1 MDYNYVESLAVN
13 HNQRAENSKEFI
25 IQEFESY
32 ISSLSRN
39 TFIYGYDVSDIK
51 SECYKT
57 LFTCLKLYNF
67 KNHRFVAYA
76 INGIKQHLHYLIRS
90 DNYRS
95 IFEGKKVFSLLDND
109 EDSLICDD
117 ITAKESIC
125 NQSDYDFL
133 SKLINNLSEDEKE
146 LISFIFYNG
155 NSAKDYSRLKNIP
168 YTTVIYRRDNI
179 LRKLHS
185 HFLEVNV

>member
-1 MDYNYVESLAVN
+1 M
-13 HNQRAENSKEFI
+13 
-25 IQEFESY
+25 
-32 ISSLSRN
+32 
-39 TFIYGYDVSDIK
+39 
-51 SECYKT
+51 
-57 LFTCLKLYNF
+57 
-67 KNHRFVAYA
+67 
-76 INGIKQHLHYLIRS
+76 HYLIRS

-117 ITAKESIC
+117 ITAEESIC